1 MKCIIPCAGESSR
14 MAYVPKHMVTI
25 GGKPLLFHIMDTWR
39 DSVDSFIFVL
49 KRSMAYMWEYL
60 PDNSAV
66 VFQDEPK
73 GLADAILRAEP
84 YVNGRFVVAL
94 GDCLFKGEFDEIECD
109 LGIGVWV
116 TAIPKLLETGE
127 LYKNYLVET
136 RGGIVTHLK
145 EKPTDLKAVGY
156 CGMGVYF
163 LDERVFG
170 YIRSTK
176 VKQGGGDLTMV
187 LQAMVDAG
195 EKLSAVLFHGN
206 YINIGRPEDIMVAER
221 MLNGK

>member
-25 GGKPLLFHIMDTWR
+25 GGKPLLLHIIDTWR
-39 DSVDSFIFVL
+39 DSVDSFIFIL

-60 PDNSAV
+60 PENSAI
-66 VFQDEPK
+66 VFQDEPG

-84 YVNGRFVVAL
+84 YVNGKFVVAL
-94 GDCLFKGEFDEIECD
+94 GDCLFKGEFEEIDCN

-116 TAIPKLLETGE
+116 TSLPKLQETGE
-127 LYKNYLVET
+127 LYKNYLVEA
-136 RGGIVTHLK
+136 RHNQVIHLK
-145 EKPTDLKAVGY
+145 EKPKDLKAVGY

-170 YIRSTK
+170 YIRNTK
-176 VKQGGGDLTMV
+176 VKRGGGDLTEV

-195 EKLSAVLFHGN
+195 EKLSAVWFHGD
-206 YINIGRPEDIMVAER
+206 YINIGSPEDILKAEKMV
-221 MLNGK
+221 K